1 MPKNKCVRV
10 GYGTVSQIHE
20 TKMLECNV
28 ETVAIVEVDE
38 QKRFQ
43 AQQEGFTV
51 FSSCQEAAKLN
62 PTFWDICVSTN
73 QHLSVIQS
81 ILDSAPQANIFIE
94 KPICLFSEIPALRRT
109 LLNFE
114 GKITV
119 NENYASST
127 IKNMVQ
133 TIAFNELQIHPE
145 KIVVEFTKN
154 RELDFARGRFIDREL
169 GSLGYEGSHMVTLV
183 SEMLEDYVPYRI
195 LENKFSDLI
204 FKGSD
209 QLLEN
214 QGSAYVRYKSLS
226 QVEIELY
233 TSLAGTIK
241 YKHPLFCIED
251 IPHDDLN
258 SKYRFIAVYGT
269 NYHNDKYCVVGFF
282 EPINSFKRCQGAVY
296 VTLNNKVERIVA
308 PLRDDT
314 MLLHFQQTLKY
325 FQGVAENPYSVEKS
339 IKIVEILNS
348 FTDEMRFSKS
358 LHSLV

>member
-1 MPKNKCVRV
+1 MPKNKCIRV
-10 GYGTVSQIHE
+10 GYGTVAPIHE
-20 TKMLECNV
+20 RKMRECNV

-38 QKRFQ
+38 QKRLQ
-43 AQQEGFTV
+43 AQLEGFTV

-73 QHLSVIQS
+73 QHLNVIQS
-81 ILDSAPQANIFIE
+81 IVDLASQANIFIE

-127 IKNMVQ
+127 IKNLMQ

-145 KIVVEFTKN
+145 KIIVEFTKN
-154 RELDFARGRFIDREL
+154 RELDFARGRFIDQEL
-169 GSLGYEGSHMVTLV
+169 GALGYEGSHMLTLV
-183 SEMLEDYVPYRI
+183 SEMLEDYVPGRI

-204 FKGSD
+204 FKSSE

-241 YKHPLFCIED
+241 YKPPLFCIED
-251 IPHDDLN
+251 IRYDDLN
-258 SKYRFIAVYGT
+258 SKYRFIAVYGRDC
-269 NYHNDKYCVVGFF
+269 HNDKYCVGGFF

-296 VTLNNKVERIVA
+296 VTLNNKVERIIA
-308 PLRDDT
+308 PIKDDT
-314 MLLHFQQTLKY
+314 MLQHFQQTLNY

-339 IKIVEILNS
+339 IKIVEILHS
-348 FTDEMRFSKS
+348 FANEMRSSKS
-358 LHSLV
+358 LHLV